1 MKKQKRR
8 YRRYIYGTNY
18 YTYAFSAMSA
28 HKNLILQAKNAIG
41 KFELKNPLEI
51 EDPPKSNLY
60 KKIDSHYLDSPHD
73 I

>member
-1 MKKQKRR
+1 
-8 YRRYIYGTNY
+8 
-18 YTYAFSAMSA
+18 MSA